1 MREESTNRDKPF
13 RSRPTYLLFVKQFAL
28 CVRNLEEVIEHNLSA
43 MFCSLELR
51 SGIVVPLECSIDN
64 LGAHVDHVGHN
75 WLVLRAVP
83 SNVSWLSVS
92 VSVGGSVV
100 LMVHRSL
107 SGSPLSVS
115 IGNGRV
121 LGKNTS
127 DCPVEQIWVVHK
139 RLGVERMVVENNRTV
154 VTETTANTSDDE
166 IADPAISEPAADI
179 EVLNREL
186 ANDSQTK
193 KYANLSASG
202 IVSPVKVGL
211 VSRTSDDGQISS
223 WEPAL

>member
-1 MREESTNRDKPF
+1 LGSSVDVALES
-13 RSRPTYLLFVKQFAL
+13 S
-28 CVRNLEEVIEHNLSA
+28 
-43 MFCSLELR
+43 
-51 SGIVVPLECSIDN
+51 VVDI
-64 LGAHVDHVGHN
+64 GAGVVQVWHG
-75 WLVLRAVP
+75 WLVHAAIPSHVARLSHSVP
-83 SNVSWLSVS
+83 VHVL
-92 VSVGGSVV
+92 VV
-100 LMVHRSL
+100 LMIDRSL

-139 RLGVERMVVENNRTV
+139 RLGVERMVVENNRAV

-202 IVSPVKVGL
+202 VVSPVKVGL

>member
-1 MREESTNRDKPF
+1 LGSSVDVALES
-13 RSRPTYLLFVKQFAL
+13 S
-28 CVRNLEEVIEHNLSA
+28 
-43 MFCSLELR
+43 
-51 SGIVVPLECSIDN
+51 VVDI
-64 LGAHVDHVGHN
+64 GAGVVQVWHG
-75 WLVLRAVP
+75 WLVHAAIPSHVARLSHSVP
-83 SNVSWLSVS
+83 VHVL
-92 VSVGGSVV
+92 VV
-100 LMVHRSL
+100 LMIDRSL

-115 IGNGRV
+115 IRNGRV